1 MGTCVH
7 YLDMASNQPFLPE
20 PLAFFLTW
28 TTYGSWLPGD
38 DRGWSD
44 NRGVLRAPSFRLT
57 ISAGHRLASSAVSLG
72 LTQRELVVATITR
85 HCQHR
90 EWTLFAVSCR
100 SQHVHVVVSAPT
112 HQPATVSRQLK
123 TWAARALA
131 ADSTPARRIWT
142 RGCSRR
148 RIYDERALQA
158 VVQYVTECQDGPR
171 D

>member
-1 MGTCVH
+1 MSTIP
-7 YLDMASNQPFLPE
+7 SFSPE

-44 NRGVLRAPSFRLT
+44 DRGVLRAPSFRLA
-57 ISAGHRLASSAVSLG
+57 ISAGHRLASSAVSLR
-72 LTQRELVVATITR
+72 LAQRELVVATITR

-90 EWTLFAVSCR
+90 QWKLFAVACR
-100 SQHVHVVVSAPT
+100 SQHVHVVVSAPAY
-112 HQPATVSRQLK
+112 QPATVSQQLK

-131 ADSTPARRIWT
+131 ADATPARRIWT

-158 VVQYVTECQDGPR
+158 VVQYVAECQDGPS